1 MTLPFASADGYE
13 KFECLAARLIGPVL
27 AREGRRIH
35 LRRCGSAR
43 EVPGFLG
50 GVRLE
55 RRRHLSRRGDGERT
69 GGRWPRLSRAAISYG
84 TSVPQL
90 CGARDAAAALSGDQH
105 AFVQT
110 HSAGALA
117 LRDEHSPAGSG
128 RRFADDRAT
137 VRCIGTK
144 IVNMKPMT
152 RGEYNA
158 FRGWA
163 VPADENPS
171 DEGYLVEYLDG
182 GAPNTPHFAGYV
194 SWSPKAQA
202 DAAYRAIDGLT
213 FGLAVEALKKGARVA
228 RPAGMVTACSS
239 TTFRR
244 PHIRCRQ
251 ARRRHISAKARWCP
265 TTPISL

>member
-1 MTLPFASADGYE
+1 MHSF
-13 KFECLAARLIGPVL
+13 KRIQQAR
-27 AREGRRIH
+27 
-35 LRRCGSAR
+35 
-43 EVPGFLG
+43 
-50 GVRLE
+50 
-55 RRRHLSRRGDGERT
+55 
-69 GGRWPRLSRAAISYG
+69 
-84 TSVPQL
+84 Q
-90 CGARDAAAALSGDQH
+90 
-105 AFVQT
+105 
-110 HSAGALA
+110 A

-228 RPAGMVTACSS
+228 RSGWNGHGMFVYHVPAASYPVQTGA
-239 TTFRR
+239 
-244 PHIRCRQ
+244 
-251 ARRRHISAKARWCP
+251 AKAHFGEGSMVPYNAYLALKGVNDTVSTWVPSVTDCLAEDWYV
-265 TTPISL
+265 IE